1 VSSPQRAKFF
11 VNQGIV
17 SSREDMLNV
26 LRPLLKQTV
35 SYRYERGRQVVS
47 RGTGWVERIV
57 VDRPDV
63 STYFTPIAITLNID
77 SFEHLEFETRPDQL
91 LVYSLVQGDERVI
104 VEFAPGATDD
114 VEPPLLAQVRPMP
127 AGADGYVQMELLA
140 PEASRA
146 DPEGSDAGVDVDGPD
161 GPRIDAP
168 GFDPQEEE

>member
-1 VSSPQRAKFF
+1 MSSPQRAKFF

-35 SYRYERGRQVVS
+35 SYRYERGRQVVA

-91 LVYSLVQGDERVI
+91 LVYSLVQGDERVV
-104 VEFAPGATDD
+104 VEFAPGAAEDI
-114 VEPPLLAQVRPMP
+114 EPPLLAQVRPMP
-127 AGADGYVQMELLA
+127 PEAGGYVQMELLGQD
-140 PEASRA
+140 ASWRDA
-146 DPEGSDAGVDVDGPD
+146 VGSDAPPDSGGSGPPGIDVQG
-161 GPRIDAP
+161 
-168 GFDPQEEE
+168 EE

>member
-1 VSSPQRAKFF
+1 LSSPQRAKFF
-11 VNQGIV
+11 VNQGIL

-35 SYRYERGRQVVS
+35 AYRYERGGRLVA

-91 LVYSLVQGDERVI
+91 IVYCLIQGDERVV
-104 VEFAPGATDD
+104 VEFLPANAEEEAP
-114 VEPPLLAQVRPMP
+114 PPVAHVRPAP
-127 AGADGYVQMELLA
+127 LETGGYVQMELLGLD
-140 PEASRA
+140 S
-146 DPEGSDAGVDVDGPD
+146 
-161 GPRIDAP
+161 
-168 GFDPQEEE
+168 QEEE